1 MKTRF
6 FYDDIELKTDIFLRE
21 EVREREVDR
30 QETRIALQRFIE
42 NDQIIPSPGRS
53 GKEELEI
60 LGRYALQHDRITHVM
75 IEQREDIREKEVIL
89 ADRSHRL
96 DALIHGAKLLFIQLQ
111 LLIFI
116 MKTVEI
122 LPQYFLMSPFKVKQC
137 GYRDQDSKEKNFQ
150 REQEKYLPN
159 EKTEMHS
166 LLGDPFL
173 FFR

>member
-21 EVREREVDR
+21 EVRERKVDR

-96 DALIHGAKLLFIQLQ
+96 DALIHGTKFLFVQFQ
-111 LLIFI
+111 LLVFV
-116 MKTVEI
+116 METVEI
-122 LPQYFLMSPFKVKQC
+122 LPQHFLMLPFEVKQR
-137 GYRDQDSKEKNFQ
+137 GYRDQDSEEKNFQ